1 VDSNKFNKH
10 RAEVM
15 NKKIS
20 VHHIGGRKS
29 GPAFPTL
36 ASFEKDIINVLY
48 DADEECIE
56 QIKQI
61 NDKGDAELYVF
72 PYCFSDLLSSS
83 TFNINYDP
91 YTSSLYKFNPYY
103 KSHYYFDGV
112 TDYVFGETCK
122 TMEEREVDLV
132 TLDHLFHQVGDVPKP
147 DFLSLDTQGSEW
159 DILTGGQETL
169 KSSVLAIGLEVEF
182 HPLYQGQKLFGDI
195 SHLLF
200 SLGFQFV
207 KFEYLG
213 ISSPYRAAVGLR
225 GDGFQTSGDALYFK
239 KIEHINGESEIDHFF
254 MLQKMAFIAIAYNQF
269 EYGLQCL
276 EMSKE
281 LGLRSHLST
290 EEFEVKISYCKFLRD
305 LQREIERTPKYFPMT
320 FAESC
325 TTFEASKSRFKASV
339 NTQARWS
346 VKEWLR
352 KIPILFGILK
362 KMKLMVMHVKAS
374 FSRNN
379 VILFIRI
386 CCVLRRY
393 SMVEKVLLKYGLKKQ
408 ADCLLKN
415 RLIQS
420 KYVQSK
426 Q

>member
-1 VDSNKFNKH
+1 
-10 RAEVM
+10 M

-36 ASFEKDIINVLY
+36 ALFEKDIIKVLY
-48 DADEECIE
+48 DADEDCIE
-56 QIKQI
+56 QIKRI
-61 NDKGDAELYVF
+61 NDKGEAELYVF

-83 TFNINYDP
+83 NFNINYDP

-122 TMEEREVDLV
+122 TMEERKVDLV
-132 TLDHLFHQVGDVPKP
+132 TLDHLFRQVGDVPKP

-159 DILTGGQETL
+159 DILAGGQETL

-239 KIEHINGESEIDHFF
+239 KIEHINGESEIDHFL

-281 LGLRSHLST
+281 RAQRSHLST
-290 EEFEVKISYCKFLRD
+290 EEFEDNISYCRFLKD
-305 LQREIERTPKYFPMT
+305 LQGEIKRMPKYFPMT
-320 FAESC
+320 FAENC
-325 TTFEASKSRFKASV
+325 TFEASKSRFKVPGKAEAV
-339 NTQARWS
+339 WS

-362 KMKLMVMHVKAS
+362 KMKLMLMRVKAS
-374 FSRNN
+374 FSRNKI
-379 VILFIRI
+379 ILFIRI
-386 CCVLRRY
+386 YRVLRRY

-408 ADCLLKN
+408 ADSLLKN

-420 KYVQSK
+420 KYCLR
-426 Q
+426 